1 MKTAMTTI
9 MTFIILAL
17 GQNAFAS
24 IVCSSDRMQKDLVIS
39 NTSIAFQEYQDSS
52 DSRSIASTNFQ
63 SVRTKK
69 MNNGFNKIVFFE
81 GQKHTIHINNT
92 SDFSEVDD
100 YITIR
105 SQKGHEI
112 IYPLSCQNS

>member
-1 MKTAMTTI
+1 MKTTI
-9 MTFIILAL
+9 ITLMAFLIM
-17 GQNAFAS
+17 GQTAFAA

-39 NTSIAFQEYQDSS
+39 KSSIVFQEYKDSS
-52 DSRSIASTNFQ
+52 DSRSIASTDPLG
-63 SVRTKK
+63 VRTK
-69 MNNGFNKIVFFE
+69 NTTTGFNKVVFFE
-81 GQKHTIHINNT
+81 GQKHTIHVNDTNN
-92 SDFSEVDD
+92 FSEVED

>member
-1 MKTAMTTI
+1 MKTSIITI
-9 MTFIILAL
+9 ITFLIL

-63 SVRTKK
+63 SVRTKNI
-69 MNNGFNKIVFFE
+69 NNGFNKIVFFE
-81 GQKHTIHINNT
+81 GQKHTIHINNV
-92 SDFSEVDD
+92 SDFSDVDD